1 MRPWNDKWNKLHNVI
16 YMYKALIGMIVFWVV
31 NEDYCQ
37 VWGVHYGY
45 MVESC
50 SPITQESDYTTG
62 LTVCVCVCVWEKERE
77 RGRGERELFCTM

>member
-1 MRPWNDKWNKLHNVI
+1 MRPWNDKWNKLHI
-16 YMYKALIGMIVFWVV
+16 YMYKALIGMIVFCVV